1 MAIRAVK
8 AAEKTMNRGCFI
20 AIKAAIKNVLSPI
33 SEKMIIARERTKECS
48 GWMIEA
54 ELPVSIGMEGVKGA
68 RIARGSLLEAVA
80 GTGCGR
86 S

>member
-1 MAIRAVK
+1 MRAVK
-8 AAEKTMNRGCFI
+8 AAEKTISRGCFI
-20 AIKAAIKNVLSPI
+20 AIRAAIKKVLSPI
-33 SEKMIIARERTKECS
+33 SEKMIIVKERTKECR
-48 GWMIEA
+48 GWIRDA